1 MVFKRKKYKDLLE
14 WKEKYASRYSL
25 LIEGA
30 RRVGKSTLVET
41 FSRNEYKSSIIIDFA
56 NVSQDI
62 MECFKDIGDIDV
74 FLLRL
79 QTVTGVYLY
88 EGESVIVFDEIQ
100 LYPKARQALK
110 YLVQHGKYHYIATGS
125 LISIKKNVKLA
136 VEYYEKNK

>member
-14 WKEKYASRYSL
+14 WKEKYAGRYSL

-62 MECFKDIGDIDV
+62 MECFRVSKIFRGLANSLGDN
-74 FLLRL
+74 L
-79 QTVTGVYLY
+79 GV
-88 EGESVIVFDEIQ
+88 
-100 LYPKARQALK
+100 
-110 YLVQHGKYHYIATGS
+110 
-125 LISIKKNVKLA
+125 
-136 VEYYEKNK
+136 